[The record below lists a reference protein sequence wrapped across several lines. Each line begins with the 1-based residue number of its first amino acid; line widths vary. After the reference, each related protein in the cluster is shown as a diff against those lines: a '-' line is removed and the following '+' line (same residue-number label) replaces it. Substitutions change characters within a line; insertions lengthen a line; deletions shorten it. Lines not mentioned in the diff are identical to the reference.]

1 MFGQSKQLKQQIHQQ
16 HNLIQQQ
23 QAVLNVLNR
32 SMAVIEFDLNGNIL
46 HANENFLKAMG
57 YTLDEVIGQHH
68 RIFVD
73 KSFAKSAEYKDFWHQ
88 LSKGQFLANRYQRL
102 AKDRRVVWIEASYN
116 PILDSNGT
124 VNKIVKFATDVTKNI
139 ESELNATGQLDAIN
153 RAMAVIEFDLDGNIL
168 HANENFLKTMGYSL
182 AEIKGKHHRLFAD
195 SDYAQSNEYQLFWK
209 QLAKGEFFSGTFKR
223 LGKGGRE
230 VWIEASY
237 NPIFGID
244 GQPYKIVKYAT
255 DVGQNP
261 NMKLLQSVVENAVK
275 LICSI
280 SSGNLTTSLQIEA
293 ACQESMF
300 YKLIDDLQK
309 ALAKMSSTL
318 NQSINTALHVAHAFD
333 SLSTEVMHNS
343 SDLNKRMQQQAAAIE
358 ESSATL
364 HEITQTVE
372 ANTATSAQVAK
383 MAQNMQQQAKD
394 GAQVMTQTISAMQEI
409 SASSSK
415 IADIV
420 TLIDGIAF
428 QTNLLALNAAVEAAR
443 AGEHG
448 RGFAVVAGEVR
459 ALAQKSAEAAKDIRV
474 LIADSLNRIEKG
486 TGLADKSG
494 QVLTDING
502 IVTDVTAMIESI
514 AQASI
519 EQTKAVNAVHQ
530 AVSEIDRITQENSHL
545 VESTSSSAK
554 HLSEEADNLKQS
566 LGFFKTNQ

>member
-1 MFGQSKQLKQQIHQQ
+1 MFGQKKQLKQQIHQQ
-16 HNLIQQQ
+16 NDLIQQQ
-23 QAVLNVLNR
+23 QAVLNALNR

-46 HANENFLKAMG
+46 HANENFLAAMG

-73 KSFAKSAEYKDFWHQ
+73 KSFAKSAEYKEFWDQ
-88 LSKGQFLANRYQRL
+88 LLKGQFLANRYQRL
-102 AKDRRVVWIEASYN
+102 AKDGRVVWIEASYN

-124 VNKIVKFATDVTKNI
+124 VKKIVKFATDVTKKVG
-139 ESELNATGQLDAIN
+139 SELNAAGQLDAIN
-153 RAMAVIEFDLDGNIL
+153 RAMAIIEFDLDGNIL

-195 SDYAQSNEYQLFWK
+195 NDYAQSNEYQLFWR

-261 NMKLLQSVVENAVK
+261 SMKMLTSVVEQAVELINATA
-275 LICSI
+275 
-280 SSGNLTTSLQIEA
+280 SGNLTAKLSIDNNYRSTMFCHIVDQLIA
-293 ACQESMF
+293 ALE
-300 YKLIDDLQK
+300 
-309 ALAKMSSTL
+309 KMSSTL

-343 SDLNKRMQQQAAAIE
+343 FNLNKRMQQQAAAIE

-502 IVTDVTAMIESI
+502 TVTDVTSMIESI

-530 AVSEIDRITQENSHL
+530 AVSEIDRITQENSRL
-545 VESTSSSAK
+545 VENTSSSAK
-554 HLSEEADNLKQS
+554 HLDDEASILKDS
-566 LGFFKTNQ
+566 LSFFRTK